1 MKIRKILKYAL
12 CLVLALAM
20 LVSMLAGCSNQGK
33 TLLTLDN
40 QTISVNLFKLYL
52 SRMKGTLT
60 STAYFGE
67 SARSDDFWETWIDIY
82 DKKTY
87 NTHYTEM
94 VLDSA
99 KTTIGIMK
107 VFDDLGLTLPQSY
120 IDEIDSELNEM
131 LINEANGSK
140 TAFNAVL
147 AHYGANYDVLRE
159 AYIIEAKTA
168 YLRDHLFGVN
178 GSKVGANIIDDYY
191 KDNYVRFKQIF
202 LYTYEFV
209 YEVDANGDRI
219 YYRDDNGRISY
230 DTTQTAK
237 VRDDGSYVTDKNG
250 DRIYVYT
257 DSNGK
262 ERTAYKKEGASVKQ
276 RFDSSGEPVVKY
288 YDANSAEMKIVN
300 SDADAIL
307 AETKAGDYSGFDA
320 LVGEYNQEDG
330 SKDYPNGYYVSRN
343 TSYEAIEVIDELFE
357 MQVGEVKKIQSD
369 YGIHIVMRY
378 ELEEGAY
385 TFEENEDLFISTK
398 TGTYVFM
405 SDLVD
410 ELLYEYIKE
419 YKDKVVVDEA
429 VLKGADMKSVEPN
442 YYY

>member
-230 DTTQTAK
+230 DITQTAK

-288 YDANSAEMKIVN
+288 YAANSAEMKIVN

-410 ELLYEYIKE
+410 ELLYEYVKE

>member
-357 MQVGEVKKIQSD
+357 MKVGEVKKIQSD

-410 ELLYEYIKE
+410 ELLYEYVKE

>member
-107 VFDDLGLTLPQSY
+107 VFDDFGLTLPQSY

-202 LYTYEFV
+202 LYTYEIV

-237 VRDDGSYVTDKNG
+237 IRDDGSYVTDKNG

-357 MQVGEVKKIQSD
+357 MQVGED
-369 YGIHIVMRY
+369 R
-378 ELEEGAY
+378 
-385 TFEENEDLFISTK
+385 
-398 TGTYVFM
+398 
-405 SDLVD
+405 
-410 ELLYEYIKE
+410 
-419 YKDKVVVDEA
+419 
-429 VLKGADMKSVEPN
+429 KSVV
-442 YYY
+442 

>member
-276 RFDSSGEPVVKY
+276 RFDSSGEPVVRY

-357 MQVGEVKKIQSD
+357 MKVGEVKKIQSD

-410 ELLYEYIKE
+410 ELLYEYVKE

>member
-288 YDANSAEMKIVN
+288 YDANSVEMKIVN

-410 ELLYEYIKE
+410 ELLYEYVKE